1 LPVVD
6 EIAKDYE
13 DIAFLAVAGRSS
25 ESKSAERA
33 PQLFDESRIRW
44 GYADDVWA
52 TYEIL
57 SQPTVVLISS
67 DDVILGQWFGE
78 QPESVIRDA
87 LDQMVAIG

>member
-1 LPVVD
+1 MPAVD

-25 ESKSAERA
+25 ESESAERA
-33 PQLFDESRIRW
+33 PQWFDESRIRW
-44 GYADDVWA
+44 GYSDDLWA
-52 TYEIL
+52 QYEVFG
-57 SQPTVVLISS
+57 QPTVFLISS

-78 QPESVIRDA
+78 QTEETIRDV